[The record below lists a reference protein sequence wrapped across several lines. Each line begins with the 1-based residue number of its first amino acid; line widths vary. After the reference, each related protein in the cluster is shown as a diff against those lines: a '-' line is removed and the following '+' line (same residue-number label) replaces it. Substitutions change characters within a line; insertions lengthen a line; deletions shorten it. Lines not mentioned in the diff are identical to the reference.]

1 MKTWTMRIFLE
12 GGTIIDKLSTTN
24 DRDAHIIE
32 YINKGVRTSDG
43 KCLVVYPARMIQK
56 VEVYEQGSA
65 PPLSKKD
72 ASPPTQ
78 RTRRRSTRKDGG
90 DDEEQG

>member
-1 MKTWTMRIFLE
+1 MKTWTMRIYLE

-43 KCLVVYPARMIQK
+43 TCLVVYPARMIQK

-65 PPLSKKD
+65 PPLPQKKAARNPRGSK
-72 ASPPTQ
+72 
-78 RTRRRSTRKDGG
+78 RTAPREG
-90 DDEEQG
+90 DDSSS